1 MLWDFCLG
9 VETVQ
14 PLPARNRF
22 PAKEPQPI
30 SLPAGA
36 SMPPANL
43 PASRSI
49 PPANIPA
56 SYLPVISPQPDEE
69 WVNALLKSLYQ
80 KEIKQFCTSVQRES

>member
-1 MLWDFCLG
+1 MQRDFCLG

-30 SLPAGA
+30 SLP
-36 SMPPANL
+36 PANL
-43 PASRSI
+43 PAGRSI

-56 SYLPVISPQPDEE
+56 AYLPVISPQPDEE
-69 WVNALLKSLYQ
+69 WVNALLKSL
-80 KEIKQFCTSVQRES
+80 